1 MKILFAAHEGDLNGS
16 SKSLINLIDIFS
28 QSHEVYVLTSYQ
40 EGKFVEELKKH
51 NCTVWYAPYYRWV
64 KTRPESGIR
73 WMYQRIKWYGYE
85 QWINRRSGKKIAAMA
100 KAEGIDLIHSNTR
113 VINMGG
119 LIGRYAGIPH
129 IWHFREF
136 GEEDFRMYP
145 VSSVKTH
152 YRQVSSMANG
162 VIMISDAIRK
172 KFAPLLAKN
181 VPVYRIYNGVDA
193 GNVWEKTSY
202 TPDTVSFLISGR
214 ISPTKGQKD
223 VVKAAHL
230 LLKKGYTNFK
240 IYMAGTMS
248 SNFEL
253 FDSETEDVREYVELL
268 GQISDM
274 PSLRKNMD
282 VELVCSKAEAF
293 GRVTIEAMMGSMPV
307 IGSAAGGTVELI
319 QEGVTGYLY
328 EQGNAQ
334 ALAEKMQQF
343 LDAPELVYKLGHA
356 AWEQTRAYF
365 LIQRCAQEIA
375 EVYEKTVGK
384 RSC

>member
-16 SKSLINLIDIFS
+16 SKSLINLIDILS
-28 QSHEVYVLTSYQ
+28 QSHTIFVLTSYQ

-64 KTRPESGIR
+64 KTRPESALR
-73 WMYQRIKWYGYE
+73 WLYLRMKWYGYE
-85 QWINRRSGKKIAAMA
+85 QWVNRSSAKKIAAMA

-113 VINMGG
+113 VINIGG
-119 LIGRYAGIPH
+119 LVGKYAGIKH

-145 VSSVKTH
+145 VTSVKKH
-152 YRQVSSMANG
+152 YSQVSRMADG
-162 VIMISDAIRK
+162 VIMISDAIK
-172 KFAPLLAKN
+172 AKFAPLLQKQ
-181 VPVYRIYNGVDA
+181 VPVYRIYNGVDDT
-193 GNVWEKTSY
+193 NVWEKQPY
-202 TPDTVSFLISGR
+202 VPETVSFLISGR

-223 VVKAAHL
+223 VVKAAQL

-248 SNFEL
+248 KGFAL
-253 FDSETEDVREYVELL
+253 FGSETEDVREYVELL

-274 PSLRKNMD
+274 PKLRKDMD

-293 GRVTIEAMMGSMPV
+293 GRVTVEAMMGSMPV

-328 EQGNAQ
+328 EQGNVE

-343 LDAPELVYKLGHA
+343 LDDPALVYRLGHT
-356 AWEQTRAYF
+356 AWEQTREYF
-365 LIQRCAQEIA
+365 LIQRCAFEIA
-375 EVYEKTVGK
+375 EVYKKVKEGEQ
-384 RSC
+384 